1 MPWNEFWRVLEAWGS
16 KRHMRMCVVRQT
28 ENNTIFGARWEGRND
43 GGGAVV
49 GWWWLVLQTLGP
61 PPPLFF
67 LLLASDVAH
76 RLRGVSVRHA
86 TRAVEEWTGGGLGD
100 RELAIL
106 PSFLLRNRAWDDDGC
121 SLRDGP
127 GRGGELPKCRGRGGK
142 RCRVGQHGSSCGG
155 GGLFVMALLFGLA
168 AAHLQHI
175 RSSVEASCHSSMS
188 VSSVQD

>member
-1 MPWNEFWRVLEAWGS
+1 MPWNEFWRLLEAWGS

-28 ENNTIFGARWEGRND
+28 ENNTIFGARWEGRNY

-61 PPPLFF
+61 PPPLLF

-106 PSFLLRNRAWDDDGC
+106 PSFLSRNRAWDDDGC

-127 GRGGELPKCRGRGGK
+127 GRGGSCQNAVVEGGSDAGSDNMEA
-142 RCRVGQHGSSCGG
+142 RVEE
-155 GGLFVMALLFGLA
+155 GGLFVMTLLFGLA

-175 RSSVEASCHSSMS
+175 RSSVEASCHSSM
-188 VSSVQD
+188 